1 MSLPNPHGDRHLN
14 TQPTASATLSRA
26 LEQAVRRERT
36 ARLEV
41 QQTNALLDTLFA
53 GAPLG
58 IGFWDSD
65 LRFQRVNHA
74 LAAINGIPEEAHIG
88 KTLAELVPGS
98 DPGIAQA
105 LSRVIETG
113 EPTTGQAVT
122 GTRLWSV
129 SYYPVRIGDEVAG
142 AGAIWDEITGR
153 TRAENELA
161 AALERARLARA
172 DAETEERRSEFL
184 AGAATV
190 LASSLDYRKTLSSVA
205 DLAVPYVADW
215 AAVDV
220 LDDQGCLERLG
231 LAHIDP
237 EKLRLAQEIHDKYP
251 PRRSEPIWRVIESG
265 QPDLAARISP
275 EELESTSQSPE
286 HLEILRS
293 LGPLSSIVV
302 PIRREGRSLGAI
314 SLLSAE
320 SGRTFGA
327 ADLRVAQEL
336 ADRVSVAIQ
345 NALLYRKAEDQRV
358 EAEESAA
365 QLRRVND
372 ELEQFAYIASHDLQE
387 PLRTVA
393 SFAQLLERRYRDQLP
408 QDARDY
414 IAHMVEG
421 ARRMSHLIRDLL
433 EYSRVTRTEE
443 PAGVPVKMDDVL
455 AASVASL
462 HTAAL
467 ESGAVITIGEIPILV
482 RGSAPQLQQLL
493 INLLGNAIKY
503 ARPEVPPI
511 IHVHAE
517 REDSSWHFIVR
528 DNGEGFDPAYQ
539 ERIFGVFRRLQGRD
553 VPGTGIGL
561 ALCRR
566 IVERH
571 GGRIWA
577 ESTPGVGSRFHFT
590 IPD

>member
-1 MSLPNPHGDRHLN
+1 
-14 TQPTASATLSRA
+14 
-26 LEQAVRRERT
+26 
-36 ARLEV
+36 V
-41 QQTNALLDTLFA
+41 QQTNALLDTLFT

-58 IGFWDSD
+58 IGFWDRN

-113 EPTTGQAVT
+113 EPTTGQAVI
-122 GTRLWSV
+122 GDRLWSV
-129 SYYPVRIGDEVAG
+129 SYYPVRIADEVAG
-142 AGAIWDEITGR
+142 AGAIWDEITER
-153 TRAENELA
+153 ARAENELA

-205 DLAVPYVADW
+205 DLAVPCMADW
-215 AAVDV
+215 ASIDI
-220 LDDQGCLERLG
+220 LDYQGRLERLG
-231 LAHIDP
+231 AAHLDP
-237 EKLRLAQEIHDKYP
+237 EKLRLAQEMYDNYP
-251 PRRSEPIWRVIESG
+251 PRRSEPVWRVIESG
-265 QPDLAARISP
+265 EPELTAHISP
-275 EELESTSQSPE
+275 ELFESIAQSPE
-286 HLEILRS
+286 HLRVLRS
-293 LGPLSSIVV
+293 LGPVSSLVV
-302 PIRREGRSLGAI
+302 PIRRDGCSLGAI
-314 SLLSAE
+314 SLVSAE

-336 ADRVSVAIQ
+336 ADRVSFAIQ
-345 NALLYRKAEDQRV
+345 NALLYRKAEERRI
-358 EAEESAA
+358 EAEDAAA

-393 SFAQLLERRYRDQLP
+393 SFAQLLERRYREELP

-414 IAHMVEG
+414 IAHIVEG

-433 EYSRVTRTEE
+433 EYSRVNRSEE
-443 PAGVPVKMDDVL
+443 PAGQPANMRDVL
-455 AASVASL
+455 DASIASL

-467 ESGAVITIGEIPILV
+467 ESGAVITTGEIPIVL

-503 ARPEVPPI
+503 ARPEVPPL
-511 IHVHAE
+511 IHIQAE
-517 REDSSWHFIVR
+517 REDGMWHFLVR
-528 DNGEGFDPAYQ
+528 DNGQGFDPAYQ

-577 ESTPGVGSRFHFT
+577 ESTPGAGSRFHFT

>member
-1 MSLPNPHGDRHLN
+1 MWYR
-14 TQPTASATLSRA
+14 
-26 LEQAVRRERT
+26 
-36 ARLEV
+36 
-41 QQTNALLDTLFA
+41 
-53 GAPLG
+53 
-58 IGFWDSD
+58 SD
-65 LRFQRVNHA
+65 A
-74 LAAINGIPEEAHIG
+74 KG
-88 KTLAELVPGS
+88 
-98 DPGIAQA
+98 A
-105 LSRVIETG
+105 LSAQSLFGLRD
-113 EPTTGQAVT
+113 
-122 GTRLWSV
+122 R
-129 SYYPVRIGDEVAG
+129 AG
-142 AGAIWDEITGR
+142 R
-153 TRAENELA
+153 S
-161 AALERARLARA
+161 
-172 DAETEERRSEFL
+172 ERR
-184 AGAATV
+184 
-190 LASSLDYRKTLSSVA
+190 
-205 DLAVPYVADW
+205 
-215 AAVDV
+215 
-220 LDDQGCLERLG
+220 
-231 LAHIDP
+231 
-237 EKLRLAQEIHDKYP
+237 
-251 PRRSEPIWRVIESG
+251 
-265 QPDLAARISP
+265 
-275 EELESTSQSPE
+275 TS
-286 HLEILRS
+286 
-293 LGPLSSIVV
+293 
-302 PIRREGRSLGAI
+302 
-314 SLLSAE
+314 
-320 SGRTFGA
+320 
-327 ADLRVAQEL
+327 RVAQEL
-336 ADRVSVAIQ
+336 ARVSVAIQ

-372 ELEQFAYIASHDLQE
+372 ELGTVCLYRQSRPAGAAQNRREAS
-387 PLRTVA
+387 PNR
-393 SFAQLLERRYRDQLP
+393 LERRYRDQLP

-590 IPD
+590 IPDSYKYLRENSSSSLLRRWTGVRPDVPPDRACAGSKKAPGLGQPRAVPRANRA